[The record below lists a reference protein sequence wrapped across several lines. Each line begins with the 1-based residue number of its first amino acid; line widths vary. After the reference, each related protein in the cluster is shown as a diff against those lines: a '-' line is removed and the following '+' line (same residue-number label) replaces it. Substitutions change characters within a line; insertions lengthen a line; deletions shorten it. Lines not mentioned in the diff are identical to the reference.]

1 MQSGDPSSG
10 GISDVFDTIQTANQ
24 MLIAQ
29 GLSSDPDDA
38 CLYVA
43 WVEGGAYLAGQAVQ
57 RLATL
62 RDAWGEGSM
71 SKAGRLSEVFS
82 FYLISL
88 FFYTAAQGEA
98 SEERQSRAAGGRAS
112 LMDIFEAGEYRRHF
126 DTLDEQFWWEFGGS
140 GRSETARGR
149 FVLAM
154 DLALEACG
162 RGLSLDW
169 EEIGLKQPSGRDMDH
184 ALPDAVNI
192 GDFTEWLTLEIEASA
207 SMMAAYRA
215 AVEQVY
221 GSDR

>member
-1 MQSGDPSSG
+1 MQSGDPAPG
-10 GISDVFDTIQTANQ
+10 GISDIFETVQTANQ
-24 MLIAQ
+24 VLIAHE
-29 GLSSDPDDA
+29 LSSDPDDA
-38 CLYVA
+38 CLHVA

-62 RDAWGEGSM
+62 RDAWGEGSI

-82 FYLISL
+82 FYLVSL

-98 SEERQSRAAGGRAS
+98 SWERQSRAAGGRAS
-112 LMDIFEAGEYRRHF
+112 LMDIFEAGKYRRHF
-126 DTLDEQFWWEFGGS
+126 DTLDEQFWWEFGEP
-140 GRSETARGR
+140 GRAEAAHGR

-162 RGLSLDW
+162 RDLSLDW
-169 EEIGLKQPSGRDMDH
+169 EEIGPKQPSDRDLDSSR
-184 ALPDAVNI
+184 PDAVDI